1 MFEVGKKGATHFLC
15 RVAGLYRRLSKLK
28 DKNKE
33 QGETEG
39 RQDINDKLDTTRK
52 SGRGTEANR
61 AAAEDKMANQTTI
74 IIDTLASKA
83 IIGTIDNRETQE
95 VPIVLVPIRASHRI
109 HLSLLPPLLER
120 ARLTD
125 RNE

>member
-74 IIDTLASKA
+74 IIDDVSIEGDHWHHRQSRDARGADRLGSNPR
-83 IIGTIDNRETQE
+83 I
-95 VPIVLVPIRASHRI
+95 ASHSSQPI
-109 HLSLLPPLLER
+109 TP
-120 ARLTD
+120 TT
-125 RNE
+125 